1 MKFNIKT
8 SISGVLIT
16 LLCVSASSCKK
27 MFDFEPEDA
36 LELDQAYQNVY
47 DADAAIIGIYGKLM
61 NIADRYMILNELRGD
76 LEDITPNADKYLA
89 QINNHAVTEG
99 NPWADPKPFYEIIM
113 NCNDALYN
121 FDLMLRDKR
130 LVQTD
135 YNIRY
140 SEIGAV
146 RSWLYLQLG
155 IHYGTVPYITDPL
168 ATIQDIQDESK
179 YPRVPFEQL
188 VDQLTQFTEGLPNKD
203 PMPAGTSLVT
213 TMDSYNT
220 SKMFVNKYLLLGDL
234 NLWKG
239 NWSEAARYYHQ
250 MMDYST
256 VLYPAANS
264 ENYYNTYTLGNNPT
278 RIDNASW
285 VNIFTAA
292 YAERYSNYEIIW
304 HLPFD
309 KKFSPNNPLV
319 KLYGS
324 GAENYKIKP
333 STLSILKWREQTRND
348 GTPYDTYRGEGN
360 SYRMVG
366 VNPQISKL
374 VPNFNISTPFETD
387 GKWILYRASMLHLRM
402 AETANR
408 DGRDKL
414 AYAFMNVG
422 LRTTY
427 SPRSVPGNVTDIMQ
441 SFDENPAYY
450 FDARFG
456 NSPTFRAKFTY
467 TQGVRGRVSL
477 RPLVV
482 DSTRYFDMSVPGSE
496 SKAVVDR
503 QGLTIAMEDFIVDEA
518 GLELA
523 FEGNRWQDLLRIA
536 LRREKENPGSGKS
549 FLYGKI
555 AAKFTAAGLP
565 IPEGVSRLASDV
577 NSWYLPFKW
586 K

>member
-1 MKFNIKT
+1 MKLNIRT
-8 SISGVLIT
+8 SVSGALIALFCLST
-16 LLCVSASSCKK
+16 SSCKK
-27 MFDFEPEDA
+27 MFDFAPEDA

-61 NIADRYMILNELRGD
+61 NIADRYMVLNELRGD

-89 QINNHAVTEG
+89 QINSHAVTEG

-135 YNIRY
+135 YNLRY
-140 SEIGAV
+140 SEIGAI

-155 IHYGTVPYITDPL
+155 IHFGTVPYITDPL
-168 ATIQDIQDESK
+168 ATIQDIQDEAK
-179 YPRVPFEQL
+179 YPRVPFQQL
-188 VDQLTQFTEGLPNKD
+188 LDNLLQFTEALPNKD
-203 PMPAGTSLVT
+203 PMPAGTSLIT

-220 SKMFVNKYLLLGDL
+220 TKMFVNKYLLLGDL

-239 NWSEAARYYHQ
+239 NWPEAARYYRQ

-278 RIDNASW
+278 RIDNANW
-285 VNIFTAA
+285 INIFTAA
-292 YAERYSNYEIIW
+292 YAERYSNYEHIW
-304 HLPFD
+304 MLPFD
-309 KKFSPNNPLV
+309 KKFSPNNPLI
-319 KLYGS
+319 KLYSS
-324 GAENYKIKP
+324 GENYKIKP
-333 STLSILKWREQTRND
+333 SAISIKKWKDQTRND
-348 GTPYDTYRGEGN
+348 GTPFDTYRGEGN
-360 SYRMVG
+360 SYRMMGNDPV
-366 VNPQISKL
+366 ISKL
-374 VPNFNISTPFETD
+374 IPGFNISSPFETD
-387 GKWILYRASMLHLRM
+387 GKWMLYRAAMLHLRM

-414 AYAFMNVG
+414 AYALMNVG

-441 SFDENPAYY
+441 SFDENPSYY

-467 TQGVRGRVSL
+467 NQGVRGRVSL
-477 RPLVV
+477 RPALV
-482 DSTRYFDMSVPGSE
+482 DSVRYFDMSEPGSE
-496 SKAVVDR
+496 TKAVIDR
-503 QGLTIAMEDFIVDEA
+503 QGLTVAMENLIVEEA

-523 FEGNRWQDLLRIA
+523 FEGNRWPDLLRIA
-536 LRREKENPGSGKS
+536 LRREQENPGSGKS

-565 IPEGVSRLASDV
+565 VPEGVSRLASDV